1 MEYVC
6 QSQNKLI
13 KSVDRTGLAV
23 TIAGRRTIRYGI
35 QYCYIYSSFKVDP
48 GLWIRIRMDPR
59 SFSLLD
65 PDPHS
70 VIQYA
75 NPESGGKNLR
85 EKKEKMQG
93 KWKKIVI
100 LLLNIN

>member
-1 MEYVC
+1 MRTEYYLWWWAFI
-6 QSQNKLI
+6 SRFNDDAPGDTI
-13 KSVDRTGLAV
+13 NGLRFTEA
-23 TIAGRRTIRYGI
+23 
-35 QYCYIYSSFKVDP
+35 

-75 NPESGGKNLR
+75 NPESGGEKLR
-85 EKKEKMQG
+85 EKIEKMQG

-100 LLLNIN
+100 YY

>member
-1 MEYVC
+1 MRTEYYLWWWAFI
-6 QSQNKLI
+6 SRFNDDAPGDTI
-13 KSVDRTGLAV
+13 NGLRFTEA
-23 TIAGRRTIRYGI
+23 
-35 QYCYIYSSFKVDP
+35 

-85 EKKEKMQG
+85 EKIEKMQG